1 MTVKQFFDATTDL
14 KCDDVVT
21 IVDATESRIL
31 YHGPF
36 NDVFRTVYAQYTV
49 LETTH
54 VQCMMDSFSQKSMYI
69 KVL

>member
-21 IVDATESRIL
+21 IVDSTESRIL

-36 NDVFRTVYAQYTV
+36 SDAFKTVYAQYTV
-49 LETTH
+49 
-54 VQCMMDSFSQKSMYI
+54 DSFSRKFIYI

>member
-1 MTVKQFFDATTDL
+1 MTVKQLFDATTDL

-36 NDVFRTVYAQYTV
+36 SDVFRTVYAQYTV
-49 LETTH
+49 LETTYA
-54 VQCMMDSFSQKSMYI
+54 QCTVDSFSRKFTYI